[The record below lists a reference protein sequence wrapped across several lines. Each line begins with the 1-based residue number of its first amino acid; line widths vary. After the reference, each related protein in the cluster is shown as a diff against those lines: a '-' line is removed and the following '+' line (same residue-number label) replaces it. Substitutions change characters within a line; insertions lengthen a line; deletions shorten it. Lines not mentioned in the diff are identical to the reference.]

1 MSTGDL
7 GEAFANGE
15 VIIREGEVG
24 HCMYVVQDGQVEVF
38 VGSGDDE
45 IRLNIISRGA
55 FFGEMA
61 VFDRDVRS
69 ASVRALGP
77 ARVLTVDKKNL
88 MRRVHEDPAL
98 AFRLI
103 ETMSHRIR
111 QQVDIIIELQ
121 SMLESNNIIADS

>member
-1 MSTGDL
+1 MSAGDL
-7 GEAFANGE
+7 GEAYAHGE
-15 VIIREGEVG
+15 VIISEGDVG
-24 HCMYVVQDGQVEVF
+24 NCMYVVQEGLVEVF

>member
-1 MSTGDL
+1 MSAGDL
-7 GEAFANGE
+7 GENFADGE
-15 VIIREGEVG
+15 MIISEGEVG
-24 HCMYVVQDGQVEVF
+24 NCMFVVQDGQVEVF

-45 IRLNIISRGA
+45 IQLNVLEPGA

-98 AFRLI
+98 AFRLV
-103 ETMSHRIR
+103 ETMSRRIR
-111 QQVDIIIELQ
+111 RQTAMIIELER
-121 SMLESNNIIADS
+121 MLETDDILANS

>member
-1 MSTGDL
+1 MNTGDL

-15 VIIREGEVG
+15 VIFREGEVG

-45 IRLNIISRGA
+45 IQINVLESGA

-77 ARVLTVDKKNL
+77 ARILTVDKKNL
-88 MRRVHEDPAL
+88 MRRVHQDPAL

-111 QQVDIIIELQ
+111 RQTAMIVELER
-121 SMLESNNIIADS
+121 MLADSKNIADS

>member
-7 GEAFANGE
+7 GEAFADGE
-15 VIIREGEVG
+15 VIISEGEVG
-24 HCMYVVQDGQVEVF
+24 NCMFVVQEGQVEVF

-45 IRLNIISRGA
+45 IRLNVLKPGA

-61 VFDRDVRS
+61 VFDRIVRS

-98 AFRLI
+98 AFRLV

-111 QQVDIIIELQ
+111 RQTAMIVELERI
-121 SMLESNNIIADS
+121 LESRNIIADP

>member
-1 MSTGDL
+1 MSAGDL
-7 GEAFANGE
+7 GETFADGE
-15 VIIREGEVG
+15 MIIREGEVG
-24 HCMYVVQDGQVEVF
+24 NCMYVVQQGQVEVL

-45 IRLNIISRGA
+45 IQLNVLKPGA

-61 VFDRDVRS
+61 VFDKDVRS
-69 ASVRALGP
+69 ASVRALGE

-98 AFRLI
+98 AFRLV

-111 QQVDIIIELQ
+111 RQTAMIVELER
-121 SMLESNNIIADS
+121 MLESSNFMANS

>member
-1 MSTGDL
+1 MSAGDL
-7 GEAFANGE
+7 GEAFADGE
-15 VIIREGEVG
+15 MIVRKGEVG
-24 HCMYVVQDGQVEVF
+24 NCMYVVQQGQVEVF

-45 IRLNIISRGA
+45 IRLNVLSPGA

-61 VFDRDVRS
+61 VFDKDVRS

-98 AFRLI
+98 AFRLV

-111 QQVDIIIELQ
+111 RQTAMIIELER
-121 SMLESNNIIADS
+121 MLESSNIIADS

>member
-24 HCMYVVQDGQVEVF
+24 HCMYVVQEGQVEVF

-45 IRLNIISRGA
+45 IRINLLKSGA

-98 AFRLI
+98 AFRLV

-111 QQVDIIIELQ
+111 RQTAMIVELER
-121 SMLESNNIIADS
+121 MLESSNIIADS